1 MAVKTQSGRKG
12 RREQA
17 IRTRNRMLDA
27 ALSLF
32 MEQGYDDTTIQQ
44 VATAAGVAVQTVYFT
59 FGNKARLLGQVQD
72 RVVLGNAP
80 SERWTEQPW
89 AAELRSE
96 TDPPKLLDLFVDV
109 DSQIKA
115 RISPFIA
122 RLGAALPNDP
132 EQAAVRDARRD
143 IFFGTLIDRLHQLG
157 ALRLGL
163 SRDRALDVLR
173 VVNSLEAYVELTQRR
188 GWSGDEWRAWLQRVL
203 REELLGATTSGVGGP
218 KAGRTLPVVARRT

>member
-1 MAVKTQSGRKG
+1 VAVNSRSSRKD

-17 IRTRNRMLDA
+17 IRTRDRILDS
-27 ALSLF
+27 ALALF

-80 SERWTEQPW
+80 SEQWAEQPW
-89 AAELRSE
+89 AAKLRSE
-96 TDPPKLLDLFVDV
+96 TDPRKLLALFVDV

-115 RISPFIA
+115 RVSPFIA

-157 ALRLGL
+157 ALRKGL
-163 SRDRALDVLR
+163 SRDRALDILR
-173 VVNSLEAYVELTQRR
+173 VVNSLEAYVELTERR
-188 GWSGDEWRAWLQRVL
+188 GWSDEEWQAWLRRVL
-203 REELLGATTSGVGGP
+203 REELLGATTS
-218 KAGRTLPVVARRT
+218 

>member
-1 MAVKTQSGRKG
+1 MAVKPQSGRKG

-17 IRTRNRMLDA
+17 IRTRSRILDA

-80 SERWTEQPW
+80 SEQWAEQPW

-96 TDPPKLLDLFVDV
+96 TDPRKLLDLFVDV

-115 RISPFIA
+115 RVSPFIA

-132 EQAAVRDARRD
+132 EQTAVRDARRD
-143 IFFGTLIDRLHQLG
+143 LFFGTLIDRLHQLG
-157 ALRLGL
+157 ALRKGL
-163 SRDRALDVLR
+163 SRDRALDILR
-173 VVNSLEAYVELTQRR
+173 VVNSLQAYVELTERR
-188 GWSGDEWRAWLQRVL
+188 GWSDEEWQAWLRRVL
-203 REELLGATTSGVGGP
+203 RAELLGATTS
-218 KAGRTLPVVARRT
+218 

>member
-1 MAVKTQSGRKG
+1 VAVKPQSGRKG

-17 IRTRNRMLDA
+17 IRTRSRILDA

-59 FGNKARLLGQVQD
+59 FGNKARLLAQVQD

-80 SERWTEQPW
+80 SEQWAEQPW

-96 TDPPKLLDLFVDV
+96 TDPRKLLDLFVDV

-115 RISPFIA
+115 RVSPFIA

-132 EQAAVRDARRD
+132 EQTAVRDARRD
-143 IFFGTLIDRLHQLG
+143 LFFGTLIDRLHQLG
-157 ALRLGL
+157 ALRKGL
-163 SRDRALDVLR
+163 SRDRALDILR

-188 GWSGDEWRAWLQRVL
+188 GWSDEEWQAWLRRVL
-203 REELLGATTSGVGGP
+203 REELLGATTS
-218 KAGRTLPVVARRT
+218 

>member
-1 MAVKTQSGRKG
+1 MAVKPLMGRKG

-17 IRTRNRMLDA
+17 IRTRTRMLDA

-80 SERWTEQPW
+80 SEQWAEQPW
-89 AAELRSE
+89 AVELRSE
-96 TDPPKLLDLFVDV
+96 TDPGKLLALFVDV

-115 RISPFIA
+115 RVSPFIA

-143 IFFGTLIDRLHQLG
+143 IFFGTLIDRLHQLR
-157 ALRLGL
+157 ALRKGL
-163 SRDRALDVLR
+163 SRERALDILR
-173 VVNSLEAYVELTQRR
+173 VVNSLEAYVELTERR
-188 GWSGDEWRAWLQRVL
+188 GWSDEEWQAWLRRVL
-203 REELLGATTSGVGGP
+203 REELVGATAS
-218 KAGRTLPVVARRT
+218 